1 MKSTVISDIALQGGT
16 ALTPARTATSLGGGA
31 LAVLPGLGLTAGVAA
46 LAIGL
51 RNIPGVGILSPMIL
65 ATLIGMV
72 FHNLVGTPAWAT
84 PGVKFSLR
92 RVLRLGIILL
102 GFQLMAAQVAEVG
115 FVGAGVIATTLVATF
130 VFTKWLGRVIG
141 VERKMAEL
149 IAAGT
154 SICGASAVIATNTVT
169 EGSDEDVAY
178 AVACVTVFGSLSM
191 FLYPL
196 LPGLLH
202 LGPDAFGLWSGAS
215 IHEIAQ
221 VVAAAFQD
229 GAHAGEIATVSKLTR
244 VMMLAPVV
252 IALGIFATRRA
263 AHAADPDV
271 KRKAPPM
278 PWFVLGFIAL
288 VVVNSAVTI
297 PAAPKHYVVVAT
309 TFMLSMALAAM
320 GLETDFRKL
329 KAEGLRPLALAAA
342 AWIFIALFSL
352 ALVKLTGYA

>member
-1 MKSTVISDIALQGGT
+1 MENSVADAAPRGAALQPNTPPAATLSGGPFS
-16 ALTPARTATSLGGGA
+16 AI
-31 LAVLPGLGLTAGVAA
+31 PGLILTAGVAA
-46 LAIGL
+46 IAFGL
-51 RNIPGVGILSPMIL
+51 REIPGMAILSPMIL
-65 ATLIGMV
+65 ATLIGML
-72 FHNLVGTPAWAT
+72 FHNFVGTPGWAIA
-84 PGVKFSLR
+84 GVKFSLR
-92 RVLRLGIILL
+92 RILRLGIILL
-102 GFQLMAAQVAEVG
+102 GLQLMASQVMQVG
-115 FVGAGVIATTLVATF
+115 LSGAAVILTTLVATF
-130 VFTKWLGRVIG
+130 FFTKWIGHVIG
-141 VERKMAEL
+141 AERKLTEL

-191 FLYPL
+191 FIYPM

-202 LGPDAFGLWSGAS
+202 MGPDAFGIWSGSS

-244 VMMLAPVV
+244 VMMLAPLVITLGV
-252 IALGIFATRRA
+252 IAARRA

-278 PWFVLGFIAL
+278 PWFVLGFIAMMIL
-288 VVVNSAVTI
+288 NSLVTI
-297 PAAPKHYVVVAT
+297 PAEPKAYIVLAT

-329 KAEGLRPLALAAA
+329 KAEGLKPLVVGAA
-342 AWIFIALFSL
+342 AWIFIAVFSL
-352 ALVKLTGYA
+352 VLVKATGYV

>member
-1 MKSTVISDIALQGGT
+1 LVSAPEGG
-16 ALTPARTATSLGGGA
+16 AFEPAKAANANTGGGPFS
-31 LAVLPGLGLTAGVAA
+31 AVPGLGLTAAVAG
-46 LAIGL
+46 LAIVL
-51 RNIPGVGILSPMIL
+51 RYIPGVGILSPMIL
-65 ATLIGMV
+65 ATLIGML

-84 PGVKFSLR
+84 AGVKFSLR
-92 RVLRLGIILL
+92 RILRLGIILL
-102 GFQLMAAQVAEVG
+102 GLQLMASQVAQVG
-115 FVGAGVIATTLVATF
+115 FSGVGVILATLAATF

-141 VERKMAEL
+141 VERKLAEL

-191 FLYPL
+191 FIYPM

-202 LGPDAFGLWSGAS
+202 LGPAAFGLWSGAS

-229 GAHAGEIATVSKLTR
+229 GAHAGEIGTVSKLTR

-252 IALGIFATRRA
+252 ITLGIMATRRA
-263 AHAADPDV
+263 AHTAEPDA
-271 KRKAPPM
+271 KRKAAPM
-278 PWFVLGFIAL
+278 PWFVLGFIGL
-288 VVVNSAVTI
+288 VIVNSLVTI
-297 PAAPKHYVVVAT
+297 PATPKAYVAVVT
-309 TFMLSMALAAM
+309 TFLLSMALAAM

-342 AWIFIALFSL
+342 AWIFIAVFSL
-352 ALVKLTGYA
+352 GLVKLTGYA